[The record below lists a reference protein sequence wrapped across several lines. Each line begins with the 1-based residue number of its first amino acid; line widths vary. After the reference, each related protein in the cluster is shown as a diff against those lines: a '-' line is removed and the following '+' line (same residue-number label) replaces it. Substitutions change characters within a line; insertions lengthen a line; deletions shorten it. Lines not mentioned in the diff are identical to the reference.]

1 MHIGLLSYRSNPF
14 SGGQGIYVKHLSSAL
29 LSLGHKVDVL
39 SGPPYPEI
47 HKNINLIKIPSLN
60 LFELE
65 DNLRL
70 RSFKFK
76 FLLNSIDLSEWFGV
90 LSGGFPEPFTFG
102 ERVDSYLKKN
112 KNEYDLILDNQS
124 LSYALIN
131 IQKRT
136 PLVSVVHH
144 PITKDHKLEL
154 ESAKSWKQRLST
166 NRWHSF
172 LKMQKKVAPQ
182 LNKII
187 CPSNQS
193 KEDVISEFKTDTS
206 KVDVI
211 LNGIDLETF
220 NINNEIK
227 KVPFKI
233 VTTASADIPL
243 KGLRYLIS
251 ALPSVLKDYPEC
263 TLSVIGRAKARGE
276 IAKQIQRLGL
286 ESKISFHSELSEAD
300 IVYLYSSA
308 EIAVI
313 PSLYEGFGFGA
324 GEAMACGVPLISTHS
339 GGLKEVVGKA
349 AIEVKPRDSEG
360 ISNAIVDL
368 FSNPDKREHYT
379 KVGRERMEKEFQW
392 LNTAKKYVEIFE
404 EEIDKFNSN

>member
-1 MHIGLLSYRSNPF
+1 MRIGLLSYRSNPF

-29 LSLGHKVDVL
+29 LSLGHTVDVL
-39 SGPPYPEI
+39 SGPPYPETP
-47 HKNINLIKIPSLN
+47 KSVNLIKIPSLN

-70 RSFKFK
+70 RSFKIK
-76 FLLNSIDLSEWFGV
+76 FLLNSVDLSEWFGV

-102 ERVDSYLKKN
+102 KRVDSYLRKN
-112 KNEYDLILDNQS
+112 KDEYDLILDNQS

-131 IQKRT
+131 IQKRM
-136 PLVSVVHH
+136 PLVSVIHH

-154 ESAKSWKQRLST
+154 ESAKNWKQRLST

-193 KEDVISEFKTDTS
+193 KEDVISEFKADTS
-206 KVDVI
+206 NIDVI

-243 KGLRYLIS
+243 KGLRYLIG

-263 TLSVIGRAKARGE
+263 TLSVIGRAKAKGE
-276 IAKQIQRLGL
+276 IAKQIKRLGL
-286 ESKISFHSELSEAD
+286 ESKISFHSELSESD
-300 IVYLYSSA
+300 IVNLYSSA

-339 GGLKEVVGKA
+339 GGLKEVVGRA
-349 AIEVKPRDSEG
+349 AIEVEPRDSEG
-360 ISNAIVDL
+360 ISNAISDL
-368 FSNPDKREHYT
+368 FSNPDKREHY
-379 KVGRERMEKEFQW
+379 KKAGRERMEKEFQW
-392 LNTAKKYVEIFE
+392 LNTAKKYIEIFE
-404 EEIDKFNSN
+404 EEIDRFNSN

>member
-14 SGGQGIYVKHLSSAL
+14 SGGQGIYIKHLSSAL
-29 LSLGHKVDVL
+29 LSLGHTVDVL
-39 SGPPYPEI
+39 SGPPYPKI
-47 HKNINLIKIPSLN
+47 SKGVNLIKIPSLN

-65 DNLRL
+65 DNLRF

-76 FLLNSIDLSEWFGV
+76 FLLNSVDLSEWLGV

-102 ERVDSYLKKN
+102 ERVDSYLRKN
-112 KNEYDLILDNQS
+112 KDEYDLILDNQS
-124 LSYALIN
+124 LSYALLN
-131 IQKRT
+131 IQKRI
-136 PLVSVVHH
+136 PLVSVIHH

-154 ESAKSWKQRLST
+154 ESAKNWKQRLST

-182 LNKII
+182 LKKII

-193 KEDVISEFKTDTS
+193 KEDVISEFKADTS
-206 KVDVI
+206 KIDVI
-211 LNGIDLETF
+211 LNGIDLVTF

-233 VTTASADIPL
+233 ITTASADIPL
-243 KGLRYLIS
+243 KGLRYLIG
-251 ALPSVLKDYPEC
+251 ALPSVIKDYPEC
-263 TLSVIGRAKARGE
+263 TLSVIGRTKAKGE
-276 IAKQIQRLGL
+276 TAKQIKRLGL
-286 ESKISFHSELSEAD
+286 ESKISFHSELSESE
-300 IVYLYSSA
+300 IVNLYSSA

-349 AIEVKPRDSEG
+349 AIEVKPRDSED
-360 ISNAIVDL
+360 ISDAIVDL
-368 FSNPDKREHYT
+368 FSNADKREHYK

-392 LNTAKKYVEIFE
+392 LNTAKKYIEIFE
-404 EEIDKFNSN
+404 EEIDRFNSN

>member
-1 MHIGLLSYRSNPF
+1 MHIGILSYRSNPF

-29 LSLGHKVDVL
+29 LNLGHTVDVL

-47 HKNINLIKIPSLN
+47 HKDVNLIKIPSLN

-76 FLLNSIDLSEWFGV
+76 FLLNSIDLYEWFGV

-102 ERVDSYLKKN
+102 ERVDNYLKKN
-112 KNEYDLILDNQS
+112 TNEYDLILDNQC

-131 IQKRT
+131 IQKRM
-136 PLVSVVHH
+136 PLVSVIHH

-154 ESAKSWKQRLST
+154 ESAKSLKQRLST

-172 LKMQKKVAPQ
+172 LKMQKKVVPQ

-193 KEDVISEFKTDTS
+193 KEDVVSEFKTDNS
-206 KVDVI
+206 KIEVI

-220 NINNEIK
+220 NMNNEIK

-243 KGLRYLIS
+243 KGLRYLVS
-251 ALPSVLKDYPEC
+251 ALPSVLKDYPQC

-276 IAKQIQRLGL
+276 TAKQIQRLGL
-286 ESKISFHSELSEAD
+286 ESKISFHSELSESD

-339 GGLKEVVGKA
+339 GGLKEVVGNA

-368 FSNPDKREHYT
+368 FSNPDKREYFK

-404 EEIDKFNSN
+404 EEIDKFNLK

>member
-1 MHIGLLSYRSNPF
+1 MRIGLLSYRSNPY
-14 SGGQGIYVKHLSSAL
+14 SGGQGIYIKHLSSAL
-29 LSLGHKVDVL
+29 LSLGHEVDVL

-47 HKNINLIKIPSLN
+47 HKDVDLIKIPSLN

-65 DNLRL
+65 DNARL

-76 FLLNSIDLSEWFGV
+76 FLLNPTDLYEWLGV
-90 LSGGFPEPFTFG
+90 LSGSFPEPFVFG
-102 ERVDSYLKKN
+102 ERVDRYLKENPN
-112 KNEYDLILDNQS
+112 KYDIILDNQS

-136 PLVSVVHH
+136 PLVSMIHH

-154 ESAKSWKQRLST
+154 ESAKNWKQRLST

-172 LKMQKKVAPQ
+172 LKMQKIVTPK

-193 KEDVISEFKTDTS
+193 KEDVISEFKIDPY
-206 KVDVI
+206 KIEVI

-220 NINNEIK
+220 NLNNKIK
-227 KVPFKI
+227 KVPFNI
-233 VTTASADIPL
+233 VSTASADIPL

-251 ALPSVLKDYPEC
+251 AMPSVLKDYPEC
-263 TLSVIGRAKARGE
+263 TLSVIGRAKAKGE
-276 IAKQIQRLGL
+276 TAKQIQRLGL
-286 ESKISFHSELSEAD
+286 ESKISFHSELSELE
-300 IVYLYSSA
+300 IVRLYSSA

-349 AIEVKPRDSEG
+349 AIKVKPRDSEG

-368 FSNPDKREHYT
+368 FSNPDKREHY
-379 KVGRERMEKEFQW
+379 KKIGRERMEKEFKW
-392 LNTAKKYVEIFE
+392 LNTAKKYVDIFE
-404 EEIDKFNSN
+404 EEIDRFNSN

>member
-1 MHIGLLSYRSNPF
+1 MKIGLLSYRSNPF
-14 SGGQGIYVKHLSSAL
+14 SGGQGIYVRHLSSAL
-29 LSLGHKVDVL
+29 VKLGHQVDVI
-39 SGPPYPEI
+39 SGPPYPEL
-47 HKNINLIKIPSLN
+47 HQGVNLIKIPSLN
-60 LFELE
+60 LFALE
-65 DNLRL
+65 DNQRL
-70 RSFKFK
+70 RSFRFR
-76 FLLNSIDLSEWFGV
+76 FLNNRTDLIEWAGV
-90 LSGGFPEPFTFG
+90 LSGGFPEPYTFG
-102 ERVDSYLKKN
+102 ERVLSLMTRRGI
-112 KNEYDLILDNQS
+112 EYDLIHDNQS
-124 LSYALIN
+124 LCNALIEL
-131 IQKRT
+131 QKLV
-136 PLVSVVHH
+136 PLVTTIHH
-144 PITKDHKLEL
+144 PITQDHKLEL
-154 ESAKSWKQRLST
+154 QATINWKQRLST

-206 KVDVI
+206 NIDVI

-220 NINNEIK
+220 KTNNEIK

-243 KGLRYLIS
+243 KGLRYLIG
-251 ALPSVLKDYPEC
+251 ALPSVLKDYPKC

-276 IAKQIQRLGL
+276 IAKQIQRLSL
-286 ESKISFHSELSEAD
+286 DSKISFHSELSESD

-339 GGLKEVVGKA
+339 GGLKEVVGNA
-349 AIEVKPRDSEG
+349 AIEVRPRDSEG

-368 FSNPDKREHYT
+368 FSNPDKREHYK
-379 KVGRERMEKEFQW
+379 KVVRERVEREFQW

-404 EEIDKFNSN
+404 EEVDKFNSN

>member
-1 MHIGLLSYRSNPF
+1 M
-14 SGGQGIYVKHLSSAL
+14 
-29 LSLGHKVDVL
+29 
-39 SGPPYPEI
+39 
-47 HKNINLIKIPSLN
+47 
-60 LFELE
+60 
-65 DNLRL
+65 
-70 RSFKFK
+70 
-76 FLLNSIDLSEWFGV
+76 
-90 LSGGFPEPFTFG
+90 
-102 ERVDSYLKKN
+102 
-112 KNEYDLILDNQS
+112 
-124 LSYALIN
+124 
-131 IQKRT
+131 
-136 PLVSVVHH
+136 
-144 PITKDHKLEL
+144 
-154 ESAKSWKQRLST
+154 
-166 NRWHSF
+166 
-172 LKMQKKVAPQ
+172 
-182 LNKII
+182 
-187 CPSNQS
+187 
-193 KEDVISEFKTDTS
+193 
-206 KVDVI
+206 
-211 LNGIDLETF
+211 
-220 NINNEIK
+220 
-227 KVPFKI
+227 
-233 VTTASADIPL
+233 
-243 KGLRYLIS
+243 
-251 ALPSVLKDYPEC
+251 LKDYPEC

-368 FSNPDKREHYT
+368 FGNPDKREHYK

>member
-47 HKNINLIKIPSLN
+47 HKDINLIKIPSLN

-76 FLLNSIDLSEWFGV
+76 FLLNSIDFSEWLGI

-102 ERVDSYLKKN
+102 ERVDNYLKKTT
-112 KNEYDLILDNQS
+112 NEYDLILDNQS

-136 PLVSVVHH
+136 PLVSVIHH

-206 KVDVI
+206 KIDVI

-220 NINNEIK
+220 NMNNEIK

-251 ALPSVLKDYPEC
+251 ALPSVLKDYPQC

-276 IAKQIQRLGL
+276 TAKQIQRLGL
-286 ESKISFHSELSEAD
+286 ESKISFHSELSELD

-339 GGLKEVVGKA
+339 GGLKEVVGNA

-368 FSNPDKREHYT
+368 FSNPDKREHFK